1 MNKQKA
7 VETKNTQSRIKVLA
21 ESLVA
26 QHDDINV
33 YNLLSFMDI
42 ADIVFKYLEQEFD
55 KKIGLDRTKIQI
67 LDLLLVKGG
76 TLTPSQLSLG
86 VNRKK
91 ITITTALD
99 NLEKLGLIKSSRVE
113 KDRRL
118 RLVTITDKGLDVLEK
133 FLPLR
138 QEIFAQAMCCLSP
151 EEANNF
157 QSMMNRFRENIF
169 SLSEG
174 FVLNDAVRYRNYSFI
189 NQITSIA

>member
-1 MNKQKA
+1 MKDNQPRLKA
-7 VETKNTQSRIKVLA
+7 LA
-21 ESLVA
+21 ENIVG

-55 KKIGLDRTKIQI
+55 KKMGLDRTKIQI

-76 TLTPSQLSLG
+76 TLTPTQLSLG
-86 VNRKK
+86 VNRTK

-118 RLVTITDKGLDVLEK
+118 RLVTISEKGLDVLEK

-138 QEIFAQAMCCLSP
+138 REIFSQAMCCFNQ
-151 EEANNF
+151 EEANKL
-157 QSMMNRFRENIF
+157 QSMMCRFRENIF
-169 SLSEG
+169 SLSESSD
-174 FVLNDAVRYRNYSFI
+174 LNEAVRYRNYSFI
-189 NQITSIA
+189 NQIAKDNKNKK

>member
-1 MNKQKA
+1 MSKQKA
-7 VETKNTQSRIKVLA
+7 FETKNKQSRIKTLS
-21 ESLVA
+21 ESLVS

-33 YNLLSFMDI
+33 YNLVSFMGM
-42 ADIVFKYLEQEFD
+42 ADVVFKYLEQEFD

-99 NLEKLGLIKSSRVE
+99 NLEKLGLIRSSRVE
-113 KDRRL
+113 NDRRL
-118 RLVTITDKGLDVLEK
+118 RLVTITDHGLDVLEK

-138 QEIFAQAMCCLSP
+138 QEIFSQAMCCFNQ
-151 EEANNF
+151 EEANQF
-157 QSMMNRFRENIF
+157 RSMMTRFRENIF
-169 SLSEG
+169 NLSEG
-174 FVLNDAVRYRNYSFI
+174 SDLSDAVRYRNYSFI
-189 NQITSIA
+189 NQITR

>member
-1 MNKQKA
+1 MN
-7 VETKNTQSRIKVLA
+7 NIQSRIKALA
-21 ESLVA
+21 ESLVG

-55 KKIGLDRTKIQI
+55 KTIGLDRTKIQI

-86 VNRKK
+86 VNRTK

-118 RLVTITDKGLDVLEK
+118 RLVTITEKGLEVLEK

-138 QEIFAQAMCCLSP
+138 QEIFAQAMRCFNQ

-157 QSMMNRFRENIF
+157 QSMLNRFRENIF

-174 FVLNDAVRYRNYSFI
+174 SGLNDAVRYRNYSFI
-189 NQITSIA
+189 NQITKDSLNKKQQ